1 MRNVTTVSELQQ
13 KRKVLY
19 FTALQVSRIKVN
31 FLKKNFQLFYAA
43 STGIT
48 PFSQRF
54 KIN

>member
-1 MRNVTTVSELQQ
+1 VAALQP

-19 FTALQVSRIKVN
+19 FTALQKSKIKAN
-31 FLKKNFQLFYAA
+31 FKKKNFQLFYAT